1 MSVRVSPSP
10 VVEEDRAQQVS
21 LLGGSLALNEAEG
34 PWGHRTRTSEPSIPL
49 HPVPGSQEREMMEAP
64 GVAPAMSAPPPPP
77 LNLPSRPRPNIGLM
91 PRVSTAVDQPAVQRS
106 ISTDQESG
114 GSPMRSSH
122 VSFRMSNS
130 TSSTSEPPDSQT
142 KERGP
147 LSNPVVAKESR
158 RLRSGSAAES
168 EWERIQKLRVE
179 NWSLRS
185 QIREMR
191 NNLRQMQ
198 RAKSDADDILFRRM
212 TVQGLNLLHGMDNL
226 PSTGQKTL
234 NELLEDC
241 QKARDAYG
249 PLEDDCNRLEDQLSG
264 QEFELDRLEEHFYTR
279 PLEEVHVML
288 DRPLT
293 PAGVDDA
300 QSYSRSVDEEDE
312 ESDFH
317 PLVSR
322 YLSRM
327 GDLDLLQERFE
338 DLLDEKRG
346 LEEQRERRRQLGLT
360 LDPEDQQWLENAQ
373 SAEDD
378 LSEKIRILHKDL
390 EVMKLDCLSRG
401 LVDEDGEPTDFPIR
415 EQHSFDDE
423 EDMNPRDQKSEY
435 VKYPLLLP
443 YPGMKPTREFHYEPR
458 PDEKS
463 ERTIIS
469 PAAIHT
475 QKQTISATPMLLSSL
490 ETWNSSSRINEWLL
504 QRLRM
509 SALDV
514 NLLARTFQDISG
526 VITDRWQIAVL
537 RLWYRD
543 ATMRGADGE
552 VRIYTDSMTT
562 QAPAI
567 SNPSTGQI
575 KAGKT
580 YPTRRPSFSER
591 ISQFST
597 SSLDDDEVEI
607 VEYNPRRRM
616 RISNQP
622 WRM

>member
-1 MSVRVSPSP
+1 MSFRVSPSP

-21 LLGGSLALNEAEG
+21 LPGESLTLNEAEG
-34 PWGHRTRTSEPSIPL
+34 PWGHRKKTSEPSVPL
-49 HPVPGSQEREMMEAP
+49 HPVPGSQEPKMIDVPR
-64 GVAPAMSAPPPPP
+64 VAPAMSAPPPPP
-77 LNLPSRPRPNIGLM
+77 LNLPLRPRLDSELM
-91 PRVSTAVDQPAVQRS
+91 PRVSIAVDQPAVQRS

-114 GSPMRSSH
+114 GSPMKSSH

-142 KERGP
+142 KGRP
-147 LSNPVVAKESR
+147 PSNPEVAKESR
-158 RLRSGSAAES
+158 RLRSGSAAEI

-185 QIREMR
+185 QIREIR
-191 NNLRQMQ
+191 SNLRQMQ

-212 TVQGLNLLHGMDNL
+212 TVQGLSLLHGMDNL

-279 PLEEVHVML
+279 PLEEIHVML
-288 DRPLT
+288 DKPLT
-293 PAGVDDA
+293 PAGVEDP
-300 QSYSRSVDEEDE
+300 QPYSRSFDEEDE
-312 ESDFH
+312 EFEYH

-322 YLSRM
+322 YLSKM
-327 GDLDLLQERFE
+327 GDLDLTQERLD

-346 LEEQRERRRQLGLT
+346 LEEERDKRLRFGLT

-373 SAEDD
+373 SAQED
-378 LSEKIRILHKDL
+378 LSEKIRILEKDL
-390 EVMKLDCLSRG
+390 EVMKQDCFSRG
-401 LVDEDGEPTDFPIR
+401 LVDEDGEPTEFLSQ
-415 EQHSFDDE
+415 EQRSFDGE
-423 EDMNPRDQKSEY
+423 EDINPRDQISEY

-443 YPGMKPTREFHYEPR
+443 IPGMKPRYEIFSEPR
-458 PDEKS
+458 PDEMS
-463 ERTIIS
+463 ERTILS
-469 PAAIHT
+469 SAVYT
-475 QKQTISATPMLLSSL
+475 QKHINL

-504 QRLRM
+504 ERLRI

-514 NLLARTFQDISG
+514 NLLARTFQDTSG
-526 VITDRWQIAVL
+526 VITERWQRAVL
-537 RLWYRD
+537 RLWFRD
-543 ATMRGADGE
+543 GTNRNADGRLR
-552 VRIYTDSMTT
+552 VYTDSMTT

-567 SNPSTGQI
+567 SNPSTSQI
-575 KAGKT
+575 KPDKT
-580 YPTRRPSFSER
+580 YPTKRPPLSER
-591 ISQFST
+591 FSQFST

>member
-1 MSVRVSPSP
+1 
-10 VVEEDRAQQVS
+10 
-21 LLGGSLALNEAEG
+21 
-34 PWGHRTRTSEPSIPL
+34 
-49 HPVPGSQEREMMEAP
+49 
-64 GVAPAMSAPPPPP
+64 
-77 LNLPSRPRPNIGLM
+77 
-91 PRVSTAVDQPAVQRS
+91 
-106 ISTDQESG
+106 
-114 GSPMRSSH
+114 
-122 VSFRMSNS
+122 
-130 TSSTSEPPDSQT
+130 
-142 KERGP
+142 
-147 LSNPVVAKESR
+147 
-158 RLRSGSAAES
+158 
-168 EWERIQKLRVE
+168 
-179 NWSLRS
+179 
-185 QIREMR
+185 
-191 NNLRQMQ
+191 
-198 RAKSDADDILFRRM
+198 
-212 TVQGLNLLHGMDNL
+212 
-226 PSTGQKTL
+226 
-234 NELLEDC
+234 
-241 QKARDAYG
+241 
-249 PLEDDCNRLEDQLSG
+249 
-264 QEFELDRLEEHFYTR
+264 
-279 PLEEVHVML
+279 ML

-300 QSYSRSVDEEDE
+300 QSYSRSIDEEDE
-312 ESDFH
+312 EFDFH

-327 GDLDLLQERFE
+327 GDLDLLKERFD

-373 SAEDD
+373 SAKDD
-378 LSEKIRILHKDL
+378 LSEKIRMLQKDL

-443 YPGMKPTREFHYEPR
+443 YPGVKPTREFHYEPR

-475 QKQTISATPMLLSSL
+475 HKQTISATLMLLSSL

-504 QRLRM
+504 HRLRM

-543 ATMRGADGE
+543 ATMRDADGE

-575 KAGKT
+575 KPGKT

-616 RISNQP
+616 RISKQP

>member
-1 MSVRVSPSP
+1 MSFRVSPSP

-21 LLGGSLALNEAEG
+21 LLGESLTLNEAEG
-34 PWGHRTRTSEPSIPL
+34 PWGHRKKTSEPSVPL
-49 HPVPGSQEREMMEAP
+49 HPVPGSQEPKMMDVP
-64 GVAPAMSAPPPPP
+64 RVAPAMSAPPPPP
-77 LNLPSRPRPNIGLM
+77 LNLPLRPRPDSELM
-91 PRVSTAVDQPAVQRS
+91 PRVSIAVDQPAVQRS
-106 ISTDQESG
+106 ISTDRESG
-114 GSPMRSSH
+114 GSPMKSSH

-142 KERGP
+142 KGRP
-147 LSNPVVAKESR
+147 PSNPEVAKESR
-158 RLRSGSAAES
+158 RLRSGSAAEI

-185 QIREMR
+185 QIREIR
-191 NNLRQMQ
+191 SNLRQMQ

-212 TVQGLNLLHGMDNL
+212 TIQGLNLLHGLDHL
-226 PSTGQKTL
+226 PSTGQKTMK
-234 NELLEDC
+234 ELLDDC
-241 QKARDAYG
+241 QAARDAYG

-279 PLEEVHVML
+279 PLEEIHVML

-293 PAGVDDA
+293 PAGVDDP
-300 QSYSRSVDEEDE
+300 QPYSGSADEEDGE
-312 ESDFH
+312 FDFH

-327 GDLDLLQERFE
+327 GDLDLLQERFD

-373 SAEDD
+373 GAEDD
-378 LSEKIRILHKDL
+378 LSEKIRMLQKDL
-390 EVMKLDCLSRG
+390 EVMKQDCLSRG

-415 EQHSFDDE
+415 EQHSFDGE

-475 QKQTISATPMLLSSL
+475 QNQTISATFMLLSSL

-514 NLLARTFQDISG
+514 NLLARTFQDMSG

-543 ATMRGADGE
+543 TTMRNADGGLR
-552 VRIYTDSMTT
+552 VYTDSMTT

-575 KAGKT
+575 KPGKT
-580 YPTRRPSFSER
+580 YPTKRPSFSER

-607 VEYNPRRRM
+607 VEYNPRRRR
-616 RISNQP
+616 RILNQP